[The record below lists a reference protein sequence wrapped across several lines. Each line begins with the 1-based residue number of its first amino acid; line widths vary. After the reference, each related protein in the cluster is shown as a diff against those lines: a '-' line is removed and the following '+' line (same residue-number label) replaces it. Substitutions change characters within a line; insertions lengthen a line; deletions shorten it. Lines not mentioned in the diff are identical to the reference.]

1 MRVLHATDGSA
12 ESELA
17 ADLIAG
23 IDWPDGTVVRI
34 VCSADAGAVFI
45 GGSLAPAVP
54 SSSEPLEEELL
65 EDGQQV
71 IEEAAHH
78 LSTTG
83 VAIERMALLGRAAS
97 AIVAE
102 ANEWHPDL
110 IVMGS
115 RGHGEIASMLL
126 GSVSSEVVDHAPCP
140 VLIARRPKLT
150 RAVLGHDGSD
160 CALHAESVVAKWP
173 IFARVAIEVIDVGP
187 AGMPWMGTTQSTY
200 AGSVEPYVEAVRA
213 TVAADSDLAEAA
225 ARRLREAGLRATA
238 SVEQGAP
245 ATELIRVANERAADL
260 IVVGTRG
267 RTGLRRLL
275 LGSVARNVLHHASC
289 SVLIVR

>member
-1 MRVLHATDGSA
+1 MRVLYATDGSA
-12 ESELA
+12 EAELA
-17 ADLIAG
+17 GELIAG
-23 IDWPDGTVVRI
+23 IDWPAGTVVRI
-34 VCSADAGAVFI
+34 VCSADAGSVLI
-45 GGSLAPAVP
+45 GAPLAPAVP
-54 SSSEPLEEELL
+54 ANEDVMEQELL
-65 EDGQQV
+65 EDSQRV
-71 IEEAAHH
+71 IEEAAHG
-78 LSTTG
+78 LSATG
-83 VAIERMALLGRAAS
+83 VAIERAAVLGRAAS
-97 AIVAE
+97 AIVDE

-140 VLIARRPKLT
+140 ILIARQSKLT

-160 CALHAESVVAKWP
+160 CASRAESVVAGWP
-173 IFARVAIEVIDVGP
+173 IFARVAIEVVDVGP
-187 AGMPWMGTTQSTY
+187 AGMPWMATTQSTY
-200 AGSVEPYVEAVRA
+200 AGSVEPYVDAVRA
-213 TVAADSDLAEAA
+213 TVEADSDVAEAA
-225 ARRLREAGLRATA
+225 ARRLRLAGRPASA

-275 LGSVARNVLHHASC
+275 LGSVARNVLHHAKC

>member
-1 MRVLHATDGSA
+1 VPANEDA
-12 ESELA
+12 LA
-17 ADLIAG
+17 Q
-23 IDWPDGTVVRI
+23 
-34 VCSADAGAVFI
+34 
-45 GGSLAPAVP
+45 
-54 SSSEPLEEELL
+54 ELL
-65 EDGQQV
+65 EDSQRV
-71 IEEAAHH
+71 IEEAAHRI
-78 LSTTG
+78 SAAG
-83 VAIERMALLGRAAS
+83 VSIECAAVLGRPAS
-97 AIVAE
+97 AIVDE

-140 VLIARRPKLT
+140 TFIARQSKLT

-160 CALHAESVVAKWP
+160 CALRAESVFASWP
-173 IFARVAIEVIDVGP
+173 IFARVAIEVVDVGP
-187 AGMPWMGTTQSTY
+187 AGMPWMATTQSTY
-200 AGSVEPYVEAVRA
+200 AGSVEPHVGAVRA
-213 TVAADSDLAEAA
+213 AVDLDRNVAESA
-225 ARRLREAGLRATA
+225 ARRLRTAGLRASA